1 MFAIFLLYPIMLG
14 HVATH
19 AVKKMIFDNYVED
32 VKGKVE
38 IEEMTTGGKLAKE
51 IAQEEQGYQPYQ
63 G

>member
-38 IEEMTTGGKLAKE
+38 IEDRNTGGQGE
-51 IAQEEQGYQPYQ
+51 YQVGQQEEGYQPY
-63 G
+63 GV

>member
-1 MFAIFLLYPIMLG
+1 MFAIFLLYPIILG

-38 IEEMTTGGKLAKE
+38 IEGMTTGGQVADE
-51 IAQEEQGYQPYQ
+51 IPQEEQGYQPYQ

>member
-1 MFAIFLLYPIMLG
+1 MLG

-38 IEEMTTGGKLAKE
+38 IEDRNTGGQGE
-51 IAQEEQGYQPYQ
+51 YQVGQQEEGYQPY
-63 G
+63 GV